1 MMGMSNQFPGDLIQR
16 LLRISGVGRDLAVRI
31 PGFKF
36 QLCHT
41 RTVTLNMLNL
51 LASQSLHL
59 MMVTIITTH
68 QVNA

>member
-1 MMGMSNQFPGDLIQR
+1 MMQR
-16 LLRISGVGRDLAVRI
+16 LLGISGVGRDLAVRI
-31 PGFKF
+31 PGFNF

-41 RTVTLNMLNL
+41 QTVTLNMTLLNL